1 MNTVEASPVPP
12 TRDFTLLGVAYGLF
26 ALGLL
31 MVWPAAIGLVIAYA
45 KRGDTAQSFIGSH
58 YRWLI
63 NTFWLWTV
71 GFLVGIGAIVAT
83 ALPAAIEI
91 GRTAHSTGDV
101 NIPWSLLS
109 GAAFGGLII
118 TAVWCWVLYRLI
130 RGTLRLA
137 DARPVP

>member
-1 MNTVEASPVPP
+1 MSTPEPAAVPP
-12 TRDFTLLGVAYGLF
+12 TRDFTLLGVTYGLY

-31 MVWPAAIGLVIAYA
+31 LVWPAAIGVVIAYT
-45 KRGDTAQSFIGSH
+45 KRGDTAVNFIGAH

-63 NTFWLWTV
+63 NTFWLWTA
-71 GFLVGIGAIVAT
+71 GFIAGIGVIVVT
-83 ALPAAIEI
+83 ALPAAIRI
-91 GRTAHSTGDV
+91 GRTVQASGDI

-109 GAAFGGLII
+109 GAALGGLVI

-130 RGTLRLA
+130 RGALRLA

>member
-1 MNTVEASPVPP
+1 MDSIDPAPVPP
-12 TRDFTLLGVAYGLF
+12 ARDFTLLGVTYGLY

-45 KRGDTAQSFIGSH
+45 KRGDTAASFIGAH

-63 NTFWLWTV
+63 STFWLWTL
-71 GFLVGIGAIVAT
+71 GFVVGIGAIVAT

-91 GRTAHSTGDV
+91 GRTAKSTGDV

-130 RGTLRLA
+130 RGALRLA
-137 DARPVP
+137 DARAVP

>member
-1 MNTVEASPVPP
+1 MDDADTVPVPP
-12 TRDFTLLGVAYGLF
+12 ARDFTLLGVTYGLY

-31 MVWPAAIGLVIAYA
+31 MLWPATFGLVIAYA
-45 KRGDTAQSFIGSH
+45 KRGDTAQNFIGSH

-63 NTFWLWTV
+63 STFWLWTV
-71 GFLVGIGAIVAT
+71 GFLVGVGALVAT

-91 GRTAHSTGDV
+91 GRTARSSGDV

-130 RGTLRLA
+130 RGALRLA
-137 DARPVP
+137 DARAVP